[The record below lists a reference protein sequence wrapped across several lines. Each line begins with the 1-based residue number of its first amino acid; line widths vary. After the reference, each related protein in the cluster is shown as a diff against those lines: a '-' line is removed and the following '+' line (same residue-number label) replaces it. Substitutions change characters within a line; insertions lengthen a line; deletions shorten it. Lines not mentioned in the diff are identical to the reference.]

1 MDKIKNSKIFIQF
14 STNCYDY
21 VGLTLK
27 LMTIGTLNLTKYVFY
42 H

>member
-1 MDKIKNSKIFIQF
+1 MQNQF
-14 STNCYDY
+14 LTNCYDY

-27 LMTIGTLNLTKYVFY
+27 LMTMRTLNLTKYVFY